1 MRKSDE
7 NRRIVLAQGDVERAL
22 WCTWWSSWTVTLLR
36 RHFFYRVEQL
46 RTTNKNTNLINQ
58 RQRPAEIFL
67 EDLEHG
73 LLRDMR
79 WEYAA
84 IGAHDGVAFLR
95 GPVAESVLA
104 VPPVH

>member
-1 MRKSDE
+1 MRESDE
-7 NRRIVLAQGDVERAL
+7 NWRIVLAQGDVERAL
-22 WCTWWSSWTVTLLR
+22 RCTWWSSWT
-36 RHFFYRVEQL
+36 
-46 RTTNKNTNLINQ
+46 TTNKNTNLINQ

-79 WEYAA
+79 REYAA

-95 GPVAESVLA
+95 GPVAESILA